1 MNALDKLN
9 VEWYASK
16 PKLHSGHIVG
26 HHEMVHVVR
35 TVNSKLFKQNKS
47 GPNYGES
54 HIGLMWRPRAA
65 FCVAMERPLSSSELI
80 LLK

>member
-35 TVNSKLFKQNKS
+35 TVNSKLFKQNIS
-47 GPNYGES
+47 GPNYG
-54 HIGLMWRPRAA
+54 
-65 FCVAMERPLSSSELI
+65 
-80 LLK
+80 